1 MSLAPQEAESR
12 ISERIS
18 TDVEEERVFVATQ
31 WQLMW
36 WRFRKHRAALV
47 AGIFIL
53 GLYTVA
59 LSAEF
64 LSSSDPLVS
73 DYEVAYMQPQS
84 IKWFDDGSFRPH
96 VLGII
101 GTRNPVTFKKEYTT
115 DPEVKIPIKFFVRGF
130 EYNFLGFIRTDRHL
144 VGHDLD
150 SGRAAPHLFG
160 TDVLG
165 RDLLSRTLYGTR
177 ISMSIGIVGVTISLI
192 LGIVLGGVSG
202 YYGGFTDTVVQRLIE
217 ILRSIPTIPLWIA
230 LAAGVPRDWSTVKI
244 YFAITVIISLL
255 AWTEL
260 GRVVRGRFLSLRE
273 EEFVTAARV
282 SGATDLRIIFRHM
295 VPSFTSHVIAAAS
308 LAIPFMIISE
318 TALSFLGLGLQAPA
332 VSWGVLLKAAQ
343 NVQAVSIYPWLMIPA
358 LPVIVSVLAFNF
370 MGDGLRDAADPYG

>member
-1 MSLAPQEAESR
+1 
-12 ISERIS
+12 
-18 TDVEEERVFVATQ
+18 
-31 WQLMW
+31 
-36 WRFRKHRAALV
+36 
-47 AGIFIL
+47 
-53 GLYTVA
+53 
-59 LSAEF
+59 
-64 LSSSDPLVS
+64 
-73 DYEVAYMQPQS
+73 
-84 IKWFDDGSFRPH
+84 
-96 VLGII
+96 
-101 GTRNPVTFKKEYTT
+101 
-115 DPEVKIPIKFFVRGF
+115 
-130 EYNFLGFIRTDRHL
+130 
-144 VGHDLD
+144 
-150 SGRAAPHLFG
+150 
-160 TDVLG
+160 
-165 RDLLSRTLYGTR
+165 
-177 ISMSIGIVGVTISLI
+177 MSIGIVGVTISLI

>member
-1 MSLAPQEAESR
+1 M
-12 ISERIS
+12 
-18 TDVEEERVFVATQ
+18 
-31 WQLMW
+31 
-36 WRFRKHRAALV
+36 
-47 AGIFIL
+47 
-53 GLYTVA
+53 
-59 LSAEF
+59 
-64 LSSSDPLVS
+64 
-73 DYEVAYMQPQS
+73 
-84 IKWFDDGSFRPH
+84 
-96 VLGII
+96 
-101 GTRNPVTFKKEYTT
+101 
-115 DPEVKIPIKFFVRGF
+115 
-130 EYNFLGFIRTDRHL
+130 
-144 VGHDLD
+144 
-150 SGRAAPHLFG
+150 
-160 TDVLG
+160 
-165 RDLLSRTLYGTR
+165 
-177 ISMSIGIVGVTISLI
+177 
-192 LGIVLGGVSG
+192 
-202 YYGGFTDTVVQRLIE
+202 
-217 ILRSIPTIPLWIA
+217 
-230 LAAGVPRDWSTVKI
+230 PRDWSTVQT

-358 LPVIVSVLAFNF
+358 IPVIISVLAFNF

>member
-1 MSLAPQEAESR
+1 MSLPPQKAEIR
-12 ISERIS
+12 IAERIS

-36 WRFRKHRAALV
+36 WRFKKHRAGLLAAV
-47 AGIFIL
+47 VVIL
-53 GLYTVA
+53 LYTIA

-64 LSSSDPLVS
+64 LSSSDPVIS
-73 DYEVAYMQPQS
+73 DYEIAYLQPQS
-84 IKWFDDGSFRPH
+84 IKWFDDGFSPH
-96 VLGII
+96 VLGIL
-101 GTRNPVTFKKEYTT
+101 GTRNPVTFKKEYTV
-115 DPEVKIPIKFFVRGF
+115 DPDVKIPLKFFVRGF
-130 EYNFLGFIRTDRHL
+130 EYNFLGLIRTDRHL
-144 VGHDLD
+144 FGLAAE
-150 SGRAAPHLFG
+150 SGRAAPHLIG

-177 ISMSIGIVGVTISLI
+177 ISMSIGLVGVGISLF
-192 LGIVLGGVSG
+192 LGIVLGGISG
-202 YYGGFTDTVVQRLIE
+202 YYGGYVDTVIQRLIE

-230 LAAGVPRDWSTVKI
+230 LAASVPRDWSTVQI
-244 YFAITVIISLL
+244 YFSITVIISLL

-260 GRVVRGRFLSLRE
+260 GRVVRGRFLALRE
-273 EEFVTAARV
+273 EEFVNAAKV
-282 SGATDLRIIFRHM
+282 AGARDARIIFRHM
-295 VPSFTSHVIAAAS
+295 VPSFTSHVIAAAT

-332 VSWGVLLKAAQ
+332 VSWGVLLQAAQ

-358 LPVIVSVLAFNF
+358 APVIITVLAFNF